1 VLRAHGEQLYI
12 LMLQG
17 YLFFGTATQVL
28 HRVRQRTQAADLPAL
43 RFVLLDFHRVSGL
56 DVTAV
61 HSFTTL
67 KEVAETQAVTLVFTH
82 LSPPLRQQ
90 LAAGGYGL
98 EEEQGF
104 RTFPDLDHGV
114 EWCEE
119 HLLGATQGL
128 PIEPQR
134 TLHAFLRDVFPA
146 PGQVAR
152 FMAYL
157 DKQDV
162 TAGAQVIRQGAPP
175 QGLYFLAAGQLT
187 AQLEGEA
194 GARVRLRTMGA
205 GGVVG
210 GLGLYL
216 GGPASAAVV
225 ADRPSTLYHLSL
237 DPLPRR

>member
-28 HRVRQRTQAADLPAL
+28 HQVRQRVQAADLPAL
-43 RFVLLDFHRVSGL
+43 RFVVLDFHRVSGL

-67 KEVAETQAVTLVFTH
+67 KEVAETQAITLVFTH

-98 EEEQGF
+98 EEERGF
-104 RTFPDLDHGV
+104 RTFRDVDPGV
-114 EWCEE
+114 EGCEE
-119 HLLGATQGL
+119 HLRGAAQGL
-128 PIEPQR
+128 PMEPQR
-134 TLHAFLRDVFPA
+134 TLHALLREVFPA
-146 PGQVAR
+146 AGQVAR
-152 FMAYL
+152 FMTYL
-157 DKQDV
+157 AKQDV
-162 TAGAQVIRQGAPP
+162 KAGAQVLCQGAPP

-194 GARVRLRTMGA
+194 GGRGRARAR
-205 GGVVG
+205 GGGRRG
-210 GLGLYL
+210 GG
-216 GGPASAAVV
+216 
-225 ADRPSTLYHLSL
+225 R
-237 DPLPRR
+237 